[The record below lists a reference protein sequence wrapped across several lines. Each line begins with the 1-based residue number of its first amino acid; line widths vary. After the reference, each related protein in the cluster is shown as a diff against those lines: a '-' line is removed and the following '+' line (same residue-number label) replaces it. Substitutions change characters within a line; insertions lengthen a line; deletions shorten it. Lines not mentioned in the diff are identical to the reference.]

1 MNNRDNENDT
11 LLKGIKIAT
20 HKKSSVT
27 SVFDVFKI
35 TFPLEIS
42 CRLLVTCDEM

>member
-1 MNNRDNENDT
+1 MNNRDNGNDI

-27 SVFDVFKI
+27 SVFDVLMI
-35 TFPLEIS
+35 IS
-42 CRLLVTCDEM
+42 FRNTLQTACDM